1 MKITAPLWARIIVG
15 LMGLILAVSSLV
27 GGGFSPPGL
36 SADTSAP
43 LSAGYIY
50 NSRNA
55 SLGVAMLIAA
65 GFGAPEAIA
74 VTMVARFMLEITD
87 RVAMSP
93 LYPII
98 SAGNLLPPLI
108 PAFIELSIA
117 MVMLR
122 LVLKKKESK

>member
-15 LMGLILAVSSLV
+15 LMGVALAASSLI
-27 GGGFSPPGL
+27 GGGFTPPGL

-43 LSAGYIY
+43 LSAAYIY

-74 VTMVARFMLEITD
+74 ATMIARFLLEITD

-93 LYPII
+93 LYPAIT
-98 SAGNLLPPLI
+98 AGNVLPPLI
-108 PAFIELSIA
+108 PALIELSITI
-117 MVMLR
+117 VMLR
-122 LVLKKKESK
+122 LAFKK

>member
-1 MKITAPLWARIIVG
+1 MKIIAPLWARIVVG
-15 LMGLILAVSSLV
+15 LMGLALAVSSLI
-27 GGGFSPPGL
+27 GGGFTPPGL

-55 SLGVAMLIAA
+55 ALGVAMLIAA

-74 VTMVARFMLEITD
+74 ATMIARFILEITD

-93 LYPII
+93 LYPTIT
-98 SAGNLLPPLI
+98 AGNLLPPII
-108 PAFIELSIA
+108 PALIELSIA
-117 MVMLR
+117 IVMLR
-122 LVLKKKESK
+122 LAFKK